1 MCNNAKPQ
9 DNKPHNTPIS
19 KPFDEHEVSKA
30 SPSFFKMFFDWLRT
44 GYGFT
49 VSFILVLAFILSLLV
64 NLADFVE
71 GKENLCQISDIF
83 WWCGKD
89 DDSPVEQAQLG
100 PMMQR
105 IPNEKTVE
113 PFIQTT
119 AQLAIDLFVGQNPAS
134 LQITILPSAALK
146 IGEIMQLQFSSE
158 HDGYL
163 LVFDIN
169 SKGALTQLFPN
180 TYSQQEQYGYLKAGQ
195 ILTIPD
201 IFYPFEFEV
210 QEPTGKSILL
220 AILIEDALAW
230 YSHFSF
236 AFETKPAKDAQSI
249 LRLLREQL
257 NQTVQDE
264 KGVNRSIHYSA
275 EVAHYDVVP

>member
-1 MCNNAKPQ
+1 MNDNAKHQ

-19 KPFDEHEVSKA
+19 RPFEENEVLMA

-49 VSFILVLAFILSLLV
+49 VSFILVLGFTLSLLV

-83 WWCGKD
+83 WWCEKEQD
-89 DDSPVEQAQLG
+89 DDST
-100 PMMQR
+100 
-105 IPNEKTVE
+105 KTVE
-113 PFIQTT
+113 NDPVVKASVKTT

-134 LQITILPSAALK
+134 LQIAILPSAALK
-146 IGEIMQLQFSSE
+146 IGDIMQLQFSSE

-169 SKGALTQLFPN
+169 SEGALTQLFPN
-180 TYSQQEQYGYLKAGQ
+180 TFSQQEQYGYLKSGL

-210 QEPTGKSILL
+210 QEPTAKSLLL

-236 AFETKPAKDAQSI
+236 AFEKKPAKDAQSI

-264 KGVNRSIHYSA
+264 KGVNRTIHYSA
-275 EVAHYDVVP
+275 KVAHYEIVP